1 MGLSIKVW
9 TEVFLR
15 CVSRGQWGENQDE
28 MAWYP
33 WPTDCVDRPQ
43 KSPASSPDPIEMLD
57 TVPSLAQW
65 QCIKLYAQV
74 VLEREEKWKRRWRE
88 IGSFESCLQPKFSN
102 HTWPRHG
109 HCWKSW
115 RHCLYPK
122 TCCIQWRE
130 IKGDP
135 SLLSYSMDLWWIK
148 PSSRVPKR
156 SLMVSF
162 PIGEPSLFIPEQS
175 PCVQT
180 RSDPIA
186 GVIANFQKGF
196 CLPGLIIC
204 NCCNAVCSVR
214 VPAAG
219 TLLGIDV
226 PQ

>member
-1 MGLSIKVW
+1 
-9 TEVFLR
+9 
-15 CVSRGQWGENQDE
+15 
-28 MAWYP
+28 
-33 WPTDCVDRPQ
+33 
-43 KSPASSPDPIEMLD
+43 
-57 TVPSLAQW
+57 
-65 QCIKLYAQV
+65 
-74 VLEREEKWKRRWRE
+74 
-88 IGSFESCLQPKFSN
+88 
-102 HTWPRHG
+102 
-109 HCWKSW
+109 
-115 RHCLYPK
+115 
-122 TCCIQWRE
+122 
-130 IKGDP
+130 
-135 SLLSYSMDLWWIK
+135 MDLWWIK

-162 PIGEPSLFIPEQS
+162 PIAEPSLFIPEQS

>member
-1 MGLSIKVW
+1 MDWGFP
-9 TEVFLR
+9 EVCKQGAVVGKPGWDGMIPLAYWLR
-15 CVSRGQWGENQDE
+15 RPSPKESSLFSRSHRDAGHR
-28 MAWYP
+28 AL
-33 WPTDCVDRPQ
+33 
-43 KSPASSPDPIEMLD
+43 SSPMTVYKMICTSCIRVRGKVKQEMERN
-57 TVPSLAQW
+57 W
-65 QCIKLYAQV
+65 KLW
-74 VLEREEKWKRRWRE
+74 VLPAAKV
-88 IGSFESCLQPKFSN
+88 SN
-102 HTWPRHG
+102 HTWPCHG
-109 HCWKSW
+109 HSWKSW
-115 RHCLYPK
+115 RHCLYAK
-122 TCCIQWRE
+122 TCCIHWRE

-148 PSSRVPKR
+148 SSSRVPKR

-162 PIGEPSLFIPEQS
+162 PIAEPSLFIPEQS